1 MDMGFVRGLITFL
14 VLVLFLGI
22 WAWSWSRNR
31 HTEFEAASQLPLG
44 DDRQPPDQVFG
55 SEELKEQ
62 QS

>member
-44 DDRQPPDQVFG
+44 DDSQPPGQPDG
-55 SEELKEQ
+55 SRKLKEP